1 MALAPAVVGSFTVKN
16 GVGLSLVFGMVTIP
30 VLVLASFLGML
41 PEKVPQYVRT
51 IACAVLAALMLIP
64 ARLLAGGIAPN
75 LFDSLGLYFS
85 AVAVNTVWLVR
96 APLCQEKKPQWAFCE
111 GICHTIGFSICV
123 LSVSALRNFWP
134 MAPSGET
141 NCPVGEISGSGL
153 CILQGLSQS
162 AWRRLFCAG
171 ALTEDMM
178 SRPWPG
184 GRKRNGGL
192 SGEHTNWHFFAAF
205 NNACAAECGF
215 FQSAGYYFFADTSRW
230 PKKSLA
236 VWADVNRGHNN
247 CFCTCNAC

>member
-1 MALAPAVVGSFTVKN
+1 MQRERNLVKRKLRKELDLVFVKNPVLVTGLALAPAVVGSFTVKN

-123 LSVSALRNFWP
+123 LSVSALREFLAYGTFWGNP
-134 MAPSGET
+134 TALSVRFPAVAYAFAGFIT
-141 NCPVGEISGSGL
+141 VGV
-153 CILQGLSQS
+153 
-162 AWRRLFCAG
+162 
-171 ALTEDMM
+171 
-178 SRPWPG
+178 
-184 GRKRNGGL
+184 
-192 SGEHTNWHFFAAF
+192 AA
-205 NNACAAECGF
+205 AVL
-215 FQSAGYYFFADTSRW
+215 RW
-230 PKKSLA
+230 CM
-236 VWADVNRGHNN
+236 DRGHDVAALARRQKKKWG
-247 CFCTCNAC
+247 TQR